1 MAKCAFE
8 DFAVI
13 CEVLQPLPSTKMTW
27 CSNFIIVGSLCL
39 LLCLAAPL
47 VLQGVDCVLL
57 APQTPLPKACIFYS
71 TLSSPLF
78 SFVGAGMHWLQ
89 SADFSVKQ

>member
-8 DFAVI
+8 DLADI
-13 CEVLQPLPSTKMTW
+13 IEVLQPLPSTKMTW

-39 LLCLAAPL
+39 LLCLAPL
-47 VLQGVDCVLL
+47 VLQGVDCALL

-71 TLSSPLF
+71 TLSSPLL
-78 SFVGAGMHWLQ
+78 SLVGAGMHWLQ
-89 SADFSVKQ
+89 SADCSMKQ